1 MTEGC
6 PPECLGRPLEGVGN
20 GVRRWMVAS
29 PARETAPDDKTR
41 RTGCPILSPA
51 VMRLRGAG
59 VRVRRLAGMLIREAA
74 AADWPG
80 IWAVM
85 EPTVRAGET
94 YTFPVDSTGESMRAA
109 WLPATPAASA
119 HDAGTSPRMT
129 RTYVVTEETGGE
141 SPPMIV
147 ATAQLHPNFPG
158 AGSRIANA
166 SFMVH
171 PDHEGKGYGRLL
183 AHHVLDSA
191 RADGYRGMQ
200 FNAVVESN
208 TGAVYLWESLGF
220 DIMTTIPNAFDHP
233 VLGPVGLHI
242 MFKALTG

>member
-1 MTEGC
+1 M
-6 PPECLGRPLEGVGN
+6 
-20 GVRRWMVAS
+20 
-29 PARETAPDDKTR
+29 
-41 RTGCPILSPA
+41 
-51 VMRLRGAG
+51 
-59 VRVRRLAGMLIREAA
+59 RVRRLAGMFIREAA

-94 YTFPVDSTGESMRAA
+94 YTFPADSPEQSLRDA
-109 WLPATPAASA
+109 WLPAAAGEPADSR
-119 HDAGTSPRMT
+119 HDAGASLRVS
-129 RTYVVTEETGGE
+129 RSYVVTEETGGD

-158 AGSRIANA
+158 AGSHVANA

-183 AHHVLDSA
+183 AHHVLNA
-191 RADGYRGMQ
+191 AFADGYRGMV

-208 TGAVYLWESLGF
+208 EGAVHLWESLGF
-220 DIMTTIPNAFDHP
+220 DIMTTIPDAFDHP
-233 VLGPVGLHI
+233 SLGPVGLHI
-242 MFKALTG
+242 MFKALAG